1 VPMRFGAHLHGQG
14 RAAATTTAGAHLRRQ
29 GRAVATT
36 TAQLMMLVA
45 SVVGAEGTSPKIL
58 LRNEQGMEC
67 SVELTAEGHLL
78 SSCPIAAPSLNV
90 SALEERLARIESALD
105 SHNRLEGFVPPP
117 SPPMPPGPPLPPS
130 PPSTPSTPTTLRWN
144 ARSDWSVSNGGLT
157 VSDDCSGNNEKTWG
171 ASSKAWGSGKWYIE
185 LTLDGLTS
193 IAGVSNSAGGSTMG
207 LYYQGCTPSCLC
219 CDGAAGRPSYGA
231 GRWSDGDVLGIAVDL
246 QTAPKGSVQ
255 FYLNNVGY
263 GLAPANYMDLTS
275 GSWTVF
281 TMDHTG
287 GGNCNQLSINSL
299 PVYAIP
305 EGFSW

>member
-1 VPMRFGAHLHGQG
+1 MFFVFFCYPQCGLRPPERPSVPMRFGVHLHGQG

-45 SVVGAEGTSPKIL
+45 SVVGTEDASPKIL

-157 VSDDCSGNNEKTWG
+157 GARRCRRAGPHLARGREALRSGR
-171 ASSKAWGSGKWYIE
+171 SGTSLIRA
-185 LTLDGLTS
+185 TLP
-193 IAGVSNSAGGSTMG
+193 I
-207 LYYQGCTPSCLC
+207 
-219 CDGAAGRPSYGA
+219 
-231 GRWSDGDVLGIAVDL
+231 
-246 QTAPKGSVQ
+246 
-255 FYLNNVGY
+255 
-263 GLAPANYMDLTS
+263 
-275 GSWTVF
+275 
-281 TMDHTG
+281 
-287 GGNCNQLSINSL
+287 
-299 PVYAIP
+299 
-305 EGFSW
+305 